1 MREWRWEGEGNEGD
15 EKGEE
20 VINLNIVD
28 LCSR

>member
-1 MREWRWEGEGNEGD
+1 MREWRWEGEGNED